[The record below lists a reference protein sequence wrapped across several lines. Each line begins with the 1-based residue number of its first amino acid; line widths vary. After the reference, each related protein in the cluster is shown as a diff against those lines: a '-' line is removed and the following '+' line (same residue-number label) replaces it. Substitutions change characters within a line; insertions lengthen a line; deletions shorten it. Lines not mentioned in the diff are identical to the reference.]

1 VEPILT
7 LPYSEWLVAEHLM
20 RTLPSRAGYSVY
32 APLSRQERGVD
43 LLLTRRIDGVSRVAA
58 LQIKF
63 SRAYEQKLQ
72 SPFKFGTLF
81 KRFEVGKAADFFV
94 LASLYPNITGRGG
107 GRKASWWLPLMLMFE
122 REEMATFM
130 DLLQTRSGKRE
141 RMFYFGFDSPR
152 EVVLTRGRSE
162 DRDFTCH
169 TLENRLALIRKFLG
183 AA

>member
-1 VEPILT
+1 MIEVRMTVRITE
-7 LPYSEWLVAEHLM
+7 AELARDVHAVLAKV
-20 RTLPSRAGYSVY
+20 RAGVEIIVEQDHQPV
-32 APLSRQERGVD
+32 AMITTP
-43 LLLTRRIDGVSRVAA
+43 RRSGRKISECLA
-58 LQIKF
+58 LA
-63 SRAYEQKLQ
+63 RAYEQKLQ

-107 GRKASWWLPLMLMFE
+107 GRKASWWLPLMLVFE